1 MNDILNNNG
10 FWTIIGIIIGGAIN
24 HIFWTIQ
31 SKRQEKIEVRTSRQQ
46 KIVEICDFCAVLVE
60 KLKFIYGL
68 TVTGAARNYLSEH
81 TNLWADVPL
90 YNTRMTIQMFFPK
103 CVDAFDEL
111 QITLAN
117 LVALMQKAMVGQ
129 HLTSGELDKSISAIT
144 DKVNT
149 LQNNLIDAYSKTL
162 SIQEK

>member
-1 MNDILNNNG
+1 MSDILNNNG
-10 FWTIIGIIIGGAIN
+10 FWTIIGIIIGSAIN
-24 HIFWTIQ
+24 HVFWTVQ

-60 KLKFIYGL
+60 KAKFIYRL
-68 TVTGAARNYLSEH
+68 TVTGSAKDYLNEH
-81 TNLWADVPL
+81 TDLWANVPL

-103 CVDAFDEL
+103 CVGIFDEL
-111 QITLAN
+111 QITLTN

-129 HLTSGELDKSISAIT
+129 TLTYSELDKSISAIT
-144 DKVNT
+144 DKVNI
-149 LQNNLIDAYSKTL
+149 LQNNLIDVYSESL

>member
-10 FWTIIGIIIGGAIN
+10 LWTVIGIIIGGAIN
-24 HIFWTIQ
+24 HVFWTVQ

-46 KIVEICDFCAVLVE
+46 KIVEICNFCSVLME
-60 KLKFIYGL
+60 KTKFIYSL
-68 TVTGAARNYLSEH
+68 TVTGTARNYLSEH

-103 CVDAFDEL
+103 CLDTFDEL

-129 HLTSGELDKSISAIT
+129 PLTYGELDKSISAIT
-144 DKVNT
+144 DKVNI
-149 LQNNLIDAYSKTL
+149 LQNNLIDVYSKTL